1 MAQEGVSGEIG
12 CPRLGAGR
20 MGYDPTLLAIT
31 NFTIR
36 IDQNIIAAPSSTLLR
51 PPFLSPE
58 SVERI
63 LRPRDAD
70 GSRRLYDMQEV
81 FKHRTEQNDKPS
93 AQLYS
98 HPENLPSF
106 IAKLNVRSR
115 SDENSN
121 SSGQESRISSSFY
134 YRENRNI
141 PHEGRGSACL
151 VHLWPSW
158 NHCGGT
164 HTRFSAGYLEDLQ

>member
-1 MAQEGVSGEIG
+1 
-12 CPRLGAGR
+12 
-20 MGYDPTLLAIT
+20 
-31 NFTIR
+31 
-36 IDQNIIAAPSSTLLR
+36 
-51 PPFLSPE
+51 
-58 SVERI
+58 
-63 LRPRDAD
+63 
-70 GSRRLYDMQEV
+70 MQEV

-151 VHLWPSW
+151 VRLWPLEPLRRY
-158 NHCGGT
+158 
-164 HTRFSAGYLEDLQ
+164 HTTTVPAGYLDNLQ